1 LSLGVDQA
9 ILVARSGRP
18 SGCRGPAITLVA
30 LQQLDACLRDH
41 RLTSS
46 APPPAISKD
55 AKRSMILFDT
65 NLS

>member
-1 LSLGVDQA
+1 MLPIA
-9 ILVARSGRP
+9 RPRLVP
-18 SGCRGPAITLVA
+18 
-30 LQQLDACLRDH
+30 QQLDACLRDH